1 MQNPVRFTVAVMRQ
15 VIAYCSFY
23 RDHGD
28 AQILLSAIMFLLLGI
43 PAAIILDL
51 ILLPHRMMPR
61 KGAAAGPKSGERRLG
76 A

>member
-1 MQNPVRFTVAVMRQ
+1 MQNLARFTVATTRQ
-15 VIAYCSFY
+15 IIAYCSFY
-23 RDHGD
+23 RHLGD
-28 AQILLSAIMFLLLGI
+28 MQVLLPAIVFFLLGI

-51 ILLPHRMMPR
+51 LFLPHRVMVK